1 MYFNDYYSITDDEN
15 YPSNLFLKGYK
26 YNEWYKND
34 EEKSKSQLEEN
45 IAEGVKQEKKNIKR
59 IR

>member
-45 IAEGVKQEKKNIKR
+45 IAEGVK
-59 IR
+59 